1 MAKKLGDLLKKAY
14 QDAGEEL
21 PKKDAL
27 PSKPVP
33 PATPWHAGSG
43 ESPAQNRG
51 HRATD
56 QPNAKRVTTSM
67 PTPARESVY
76 TPSRPQAQ
84 PEKPKEPAYTLSL
97 QDSSRMSIE
106 EQAALPPPKV
116 LADKHSGRLTTL
128 FASSNGVPD
137 YELTLGFDFGTSST
151 KLVIGD
157 PQQDKAFAVP
167 FFDTTGIE
175 QYLLPGRLYRDSEYS
190 LSHGKE
196 QFRDLKLAL
205 LDNPSDVH
213 REQTVAFMALAIRQA
228 RAWLFQNYESL
239 YRDKH
244 IFWNIAVGV
253 PSTEIGETSHTSK
266 LLEELALTAWIAS
279 TDADRL
285 DSLGIQHALAKADA
299 LKQTGGLDPLMPEVL
314 VYPEV
319 YAQVFGFV
327 SGRDTYDPRGKN
339 IYLLVDIGAGTIDTS
354 LFHVT
359 KAAGNRWNFQAFTST
374 VEFNGAVNLHRS
386 RLGWWGE
393 AVAQSA
399 PHRRDL
405 SESLQ
410 QATLNTDCLVRI
422 PARHEDYVSHSDI
435 RWQDS
440 TVHPDRTFMSTRV
453 RPQILDNTYVR
464 AWREG
469 HLEQKDIFGVPT
481 FLCGGGMRMPFFNE
495 LLKDL
500 DRRDPNASWVHAK
513 PRKLSVPDR
522 LDAKGIA
529 DADYDR
535 LSVAYGLSLM
545 RMGAI
550 TSDPIAPKPAKGAE
564 PQYRDSFVGKEMT

>member
-1 MAKKLGDLLKKAY
+1 MTLEDLAVRV
-14 QDAGEEL
+14 L
-21 PKKDAL
+21 PKL
-27 PSKPVP
+27 L
-33 PATPWHAGSG
+33 TG
-43 ESPAQNRG
+43 
-51 HRATD
+51 
-56 QPNAKRVTTSM
+56 
-67 PTPARESVY
+67 
-76 TPSRPQAQ
+76 
-84 PEKPKEPAYTLSL
+84 
-97 QDSSRMSIE
+97 
-106 EQAALPPPKV
+106 
-116 LADKHSGRLTTL
+116 KHSGRLTTL
-128 FASSNGVPD
+128 FQSADGVPN

-175 QYLLPGRLYRDSEYS
+175 QYLLPARLYRDSEYS
-190 LSHGKE
+190 LSEGKE

-205 LDNPSDVH
+205 LDNPSDAH
-213 REQTVAFMALAIRQA
+213 CEQAIAFMALAIRQA

-244 IFWNIAVGV
+244 IFWNLAIGM
-253 PSTEIGETSHTSK
+253 PSTEIGQHCHTRD
-266 LLEELALTAWIAS
+266 LMEELALAAWSVS

-285 DSLGIQHALAKADA
+285 DGRNIQHVITKLDAAKSSG
-299 LKQTGGLDPLMPEVL
+299 QLDPLMPEIL

-327 SGRDTYDPRGKN
+327 SGKDTYDPKGKN

-359 KAAGNRWNFQAFTST
+359 KATGNRWNFQAFTST

-386 RLGWWGE
+386 RLQWWGDAINTSFPQRNDLTE
-393 AVAQSA
+393 AL
-399 PHRRDL
+399 RRAY
-405 SESLQ
+405 S
-410 QATLNTDCLVRI
+410 NTDCLVSI
-422 PARHEDYVSHSDI
+422 PARHEEYVSDATVDW
-435 RWQDS
+435 RDS
-440 TVHPDRTFMSTRV
+440 TSHHDRAFMSSRV
-453 RPQILDNTYVR
+453 QPQILDRTYVR
-464 AWREG
+464 AWRDG
-469 HLEQKDIFGVPT
+469 HLEQRDIFGVPT
-481 FLCGGGMRMPFFNE
+481 FLCGGGMRMPFFSN

-522 LDAKGIA
+522 LESKGIA

-545 RMGAI
+545 RMGSI
-550 TSDPIAPKPAKGAE
+550 FNDPIAPKPAKARD
-564 PQYRDSFVGKEMT
+564 PQYRDAFVGKEMT